1 MSSAEYDCV
10 QKSSLKLKGVDEKA
24 IKKKKKKSKKKSK
37 DRDRESEEAASAI
50 AASTSSRQEEDDD
63 DNGEEEEGLR
73 SKEIDRRLRG
83 KTKSEIAFLKRQF
96 KLEEERLK
104 GRVALTH
111 KEKVEKFN
119 SYLETLS
126 EHYEQAKVSWTK

>member
-1 MSSAEYDCV
+1 MSSADYDCV

-37 DRDRESEEAASAI
+37 DRDREREEAATAI
-50 AASTSSRQEEDDD
+50 AASTSREEEDEDD
-63 DNGEEEEGLR
+63 HGGLD
-73 SKEIDRRLRG
+73 SKDSPLSKVDRRLRG

-96 KLEEERLK
+96 ELEEAKLK
-104 GRVALTH
+104 DRVALTH

-119 SYLETLS
+119 TYLESLS

>member
-1 MSSAEYDCV
+1 MSSADYDCV
-10 QKSSLKLKGVDEKA
+10 QKSSLKLKGVDEKV

-37 DRDRESEEAASAI
+37 DRDREREEAATAI
-50 AASTSSRQEEDDD
+50 AASTSREEDDD
-63 DNGEEEEGLR
+63 DLGGLD
-73 SKEIDRRLRG
+73 SKDSPLSKVDRRLRG

-96 KLEEERLK
+96 ELEEAKLK
-104 GRVALTH
+104 DRVALTH

-119 SYLETLS
+119 TYLESLS

>member
-1 MSSAEYDCV
+1 MSSAAEYDCV

-37 DRDRESEEAASAI
+37 DRDREREEAASAI
-50 AASTSSRQEEDDD
+50 AASREEDD
-63 DNGEEEEGLR
+63 LR

-83 KTKSEIAFLKRQF
+83 KTKSEVAFLKRQF
-96 KLEEERLK
+96 ELEEARLK
-104 GRVALTH
+104 DRVALTH

-119 SYLETLS
+119 TYLESLS